1 MNGNRTTEEY
11 GLFCQRIPTLLLL
24 VGLVFADTLGAQVL
38 PPPPIRPDQGQTLP
52 TETPLF
58 VRGYRFEGNTAF
70 TDIEL
75 SKVTGAFTNRALT
88 SGDIEQVRRLVTL
101 HYVNHGYVN
110 SGAVI
115 PDQEPANGIITI
127 RIVEGVL
134 SGIEL
139 HGNKW
144 LRDSFIKGRMRRW
157 SSAPLNLNELQEGLQ
172 LLRQNP
178 NVRQI
183 NAELKPGT
191 APGQSLLDARVVDQQ
206 PFRFGIQIDNQ
217 RAPSVGAEQIS
228 LLASDLN
235 LTGHSDPLEVRY
247 GIANSGANG
256 FEMSGAD
263 NMEGSYLLP
272 FNRFGTTLGLH
283 ASRLNTAIVEET
295 FIPLDITSV
304 TKSYG
309 VALRQP
315 VFQTANQEAGIAI
328 GFDHRQNDTW
338 LLGEPFNISPG
349 AVQGEMVVSALRLSQ
364 DWLQRG
370 QDNVLALRSTFNIGI
385 NAYDATDNRISGDP
399 NSQFF
404 SWLGQ
409 AQYVQRLFNT
419 QNQLVLRL
427 AGQWTDDPLL
437 AIEQFSI
444 GGLETVRGYR
454 ENQLVRDRSIVSSM
468 EFRLPVF
475 FDKSG
480 AGIVH
485 LAPFFDFGGGWDLRD
500 SPSPTTIYSTG
511 LGLLVAPNRHVSAQ
525 LYWGYRLRHVEKPP
539 DKDPQDLG
547 LHFKIIFQAF

>member
-1 MNGNRTTEEY
+1 MNGNRTTGGY
-11 GLFCQRIPTLLLL
+11 GLICQRMRTTLLL
-24 VGLVFADTLGAQVL
+24 VGFVFTGILGAQVL
-38 PPPPIRPDQGQTLP
+38 PPPPVRPDQAQTFP

-70 TDIEL
+70 TDAEL
-75 SKVTGAFTNRALT
+75 AKVTAAFTNRALT
-88 SGDIEQVRRLVTL
+88 SADIEQARRLVTL

-115 PDQEPANGIITI
+115 PDQNPENGIITL

-134 SGIEL
+134 SGIEV

-144 LRDSFIKGRMRRW
+144 LRDSFIKGRLRRW
-157 SSAPLNLNELQEGLQ
+157 STAPLNLNELQEGLQ

-178 NVRQI
+178 NIRQI

-217 RAPSVGAEQIS
+217 RAPSIGAEEIL

-235 LTGHSDPLEVRY
+235 LTGHSDPLELRY
-247 GIANSGANG
+247 GIANSGTDG
-256 FEMSGAD
+256 LEMSGAD

-272 FNRFGTTLGLH
+272 FNRFGTTLGLR

-295 FIPLDITSV
+295 FTPLDITSV
-304 TKSYG
+304 TRSYG

-315 VFQTANQEAGIAI
+315 VFQTAQQEAGIAI

-338 LLGEPFNISPG
+338 LLDEPFNISPG
-349 AVQGEMVVSALRLSQ
+349 AVDGEMVVSALRLSQ
-364 DWLQRG
+364 DWIQRG
-370 QDNVLALRSTFNIGI
+370 QDSVLALRSTFSLGI
-385 NAYDATDNRISGDP
+385 NAYDATDNRIEGDP
-399 NSQFF
+399 DSQFF

-409 AQYVQRLFNT
+409 AQYVRRLFNT

-427 AGQWTDDPLL
+427 AGQWTDDALL
-437 AIEQFSI
+437 AIEQFSV

-454 ENQLVRDRSIVSSM
+454 ENQLVRDRSIVSTV

-485 LAPFFDFGGGWDLRD
+485 LAPFFDFGGGWDIRG
-500 SPSPTTIYSTG
+500 SPSPTTLYSTG
-511 LGLLVAPNRHVSAQ
+511 LGLLVAPNKHVSAQ
-525 LYWGYRLRHVEKPP
+525 LYWGHRLRDVETPP
-539 DKDPQDLG
+539 DKNAQDLG
-547 LHFKIIFQAF
+547 LHFKVTFQAF